1 MWNGHTMTRLHPLPQ
16 HKVIA
21 VLEKNGFR
29 EVRRRKHITFKRK
42 TEEKVT
48 VFVLKYIM
56 KQTGKSLDEFFK

>member
-29 EVRRRKHITFKRK
+29 EVRGDGSI
-42 TEEKVT
+42 
-48 VFVLKYIM
+48 
-56 KQTGKSLDEFFK
+56 SLSKEN